1 MRRRWRLDSIAMT
14 VALTVVVAM
23 GLGAVLQRVV
33 NTGLEYAGLYPWG
46 TPEEWRTRFS
56 AALFPATVVSLAEA
70 LDTVPNAQRLAII
83 TAARRP
89 EIRIDL
95 RDAPLSDLVNS
106 GDLEAIRLRRRIRL
120 LFAAPRPVVVAPQ
133 PQQNWM
139 GTGKDGMFV
148 EVPLNDGHW
157 LLFTTSFESPPLPR
171 RAATEF
177 SRAAF
182 GPGSVSPRF

>member
-23 GLGAVLQRVV
+23 GLGAALQRVV

-83 TAARRP
+83 TAAIALWNTVYLGRALD
-89 EIRIDL
+89 DL
-95 RDAPLSDLVNS
+95 RRGAN
-106 GDLEAIRLRRRIRL
+106 A
-120 LFAAPRPVVVAPQ
+120 RP
-133 PQQNWM
+133 
-139 GTGKDGMFV
+139 F
-148 EVPLNDGHW
+148 
-157 LLFTTSFESPPLPR
+157 
-171 RAATEF
+171 
-177 SRAAF
+177 
-182 GPGSVSPRF
+182 